1 MSPEQAGTGSHQHLH
16 PETHDGGPH
25 HPEDAHHGHDH
36 HGVDHHHDHPGA
48 DHQHDHPHEDHDHH
62 HEHSHDDHGHHHA
75 TGFKGWLHEVFV
87 PHSHDSAD
95 SVDDALESSAQG
107 IRAVKISMVGL
118 GATSVFQ
125 LAIVLISGSVALLAD
140 TVHNFSD
147 ALTAVPLWIAFMLGR
162 RPASRTFTYG
172 LGKAEDLAGLF
183 IVAMIAL
190 SAVVAAVE
198 SIRRFFEPQPV
209 HNLGWV
215 LAAGLVGFAGN
226 ELVAIYRIR
235 VGRRIGSA
243 ALLADG
249 IHARTDGFTSLAVVA
264 GVVGIWLGFPLADPI
279 VGLVI
284 SVAIGVLLWGTVRD
298 VGRRLLDGVDPSLT
312 DRLAALVAE
321 TAPAGSSSRLRWSG
335 HRLHAEITVP
345 AAAGTHL
352 GEFAAVAHELEAKAR
367 GALRNLGSVTVV
379 PAVGS
384 DPASDAR

>member
-1 MSPEQAGTGSHQHLH
+1 MSRKPAEAGHTQE
-16 PETHDGGPH
+16 ETPDGGPH
-25 HPEDAHHGHDH
+25 QSGDVHHGHGHGHPPDH
-36 HGVDHHHDHPGA
+36 EHHHP
-48 DHQHDHPHEDHDHH
+48 H
-62 HEHSHDDHGHHHA
+62 HEHGHHNHPADHHHA
-75 TGFKGWLHEVFV
+75 TGLKGWLQEVFV

-107 IRAVKISMVGL
+107 IRAVKISLLGL
-118 GATSVFQ
+118 GATALFQ
-125 LAIVLISGSVALLAD
+125 LAIVLVSGSVALLAD

-147 ALTAVPLWIAFMLGR
+147 ALTAVPLWIAFVLGR

-249 IHARTDGFTSLAVVA
+249 VHARTDGFTSLAVVA
-264 GVVGIWLGFPLADPI
+264 GVIGIWLGFPLADPI
-279 VGLVI
+279 VGLLI
-284 SVAIGVLLWGTVRD
+284 SAAIFVLLWGTVRD
-298 VGRRLLDGVDPSLT
+298 VGRRLLDGVDPALS
-312 DRLAALVAE
+312 DRLAALVTE
-321 TAPAGSSSRLRWSG
+321 NAPEGSSSRLRWSG

-345 AAAGTHL
+345 AGAGTHL
-352 GEFAAVAHELEAKAR
+352 GEFAVVVQRLEAAAR
-367 GALRNLGSVTVV
+367 GSLRNLGSVTVV
-379 PAVGS
+379 PLVDGVQ
-384 DPASDAR
+384 RRGR

>member
-1 MSPEQAGTGSHQHLH
+1 MSRKQADAESHPHAQ
-16 PETHDGGPH
+16 PETPDGGTHRAEDGH
-25 HPEDAHHGHDH
+25 HSRD
-36 HGVDHHHDHPGA
+36 
-48 DHQHDHPHEDHDHH
+48 
-62 HEHSHDDHGHHHA
+62 HSHDGHEPHHA
-75 TGFKGWLHEVFV
+75 SALKGWLQNLFV

-95 SVDDALESSAQG
+95 SVDDALESSSQG
-107 IRAVKISMVGL
+107 IRAVKLSLLGL
-118 GATSVFQ
+118 GATSLFQ

-147 ALTAVPLWIAFMLGR
+147 ALTAVPLWIAFVLGR

-249 IHARTDGFTSLAVVA
+249 VHARTDGFTSLAVMA

-279 VGLVI
+279 VGLLI
-284 SVAIGVLLWGTVRD
+284 SAAIGVLLWGTVRD
-298 VGRRLLDGVDPSLT
+298 VGRRLLDGVDPALS

-321 TAPAGSSSRLRWSG
+321 NAPEGSSSRLRWSG

-345 AAAGTHL
+345 ATGGTHL
-352 GEFAAVAHELEAKAR
+352 GEFAAVAHELEAEAR
-367 GALRNLGSVTVV
+367 GSLRNLGSVTVV
-379 PAVGS
+379 PLVGNG
-384 DPASDAR
+384 PAGGAR

>member
-1 MSPEQAGTGSHQHLH
+1 MSHKHADAESHPHMH
-16 PETHDGGPH
+16 PETSDGGPH
-25 HPEDAHHGHDH
+25 HAEEAH
-36 HGVDHHHDHPGA
+36 
-48 DHQHDHPHEDHDHH
+48 
-62 HEHSHDDHGHHHA
+62 HSHDHQRDRHDHNHNGHEHHHA
-75 TGFKGWLHEVFV
+75 TGLKGWLQELFV

-95 SVDDALESSAQG
+95 SVDDALESSSQG
-107 IRAVKISMVGL
+107 IRAVKISLLGL
-118 GATSVFQ
+118 GATSLFQ

-147 ALTAVPLWIAFMLGR
+147 ALTAVPLWIAFVLGR

-249 IHARTDGFTSLAVVA
+249 VHARTDGFTSLAVVA

-279 VGLVI
+279 VGLLI
-284 SVAIGVLLWGTVRD
+284 SAAIGVLLWGTVRD
-298 VGRRLLDGVDPSLT
+298 VGRRLLDGVDPALS

-321 TAPAGSSSRLRWSG
+321 NAPEGSSSRLRWSG
-335 HRLHAEITVP
+335 HRLHAEITIP
-345 AAAGTHL
+345 ATGGTHL
-352 GEFAAVAHELEAKAR
+352 GEFAAVAHELEAEAR
-367 GALRNLGSVTVV
+367 GSLRNLGSVTVV
-379 PAVGS
+379 PLVGNG
-384 DPASDAR
+384 PARGAR

>member
-1 MSPEQAGTGSHQHLH
+1 MPATTSTCTRKRPTAAITTRRMGTTATI
-16 PETHDGGPH
+16 THHD
-25 HPEDAHHGHDH
+25 GHDH
-36 HGVDHHHDHPGA
+36 HHDG
-48 DHQHDHPHEDHDHH
+48 HDHH
-62 HEHSHDDHGHHHA
+62 HASGL
-75 TGFKGWLHEVFV
+75 KGWLQELFV

-95 SVDDALESSAQG
+95 SVDDALESSSQG
-107 IRAVKISMVGL
+107 IRAVKISLLGL
-118 GATSVFQ
+118 GATSLFQ

-147 ALTAVPLWIAFMLGR
+147 ALTAVPLWIAFVLGR

-279 VGLVI
+279 VGLLI
-284 SVAIGVLLWGTVRD
+284 SAAIGVLLWGTVRD
-298 VGRRLLDGVDPSLT
+298 VGRRLLDGVDPALS

-321 TAPAGSSSRLRWSG
+321 TAPEGSSSRLRWSG

-345 AAAGTHL
+345 TDSGTHL
-352 GEFAAVAHELEAKAR
+352 GEFAAVAHELETKAR

-379 PAVGS
+379 PLVAGL
-384 DPASDAR
+384 PGPERHPRNPH

>member
-1 MSPEQAGTGSHQHLH
+1 MSRKQADAKSHPHVH
-16 PETHDGGPH
+16 PETPDGGTH
-25 HPEDAHHGHDH
+25 HAEDGH
-36 HGVDHHHDHPGA
+36 
-48 DHQHDHPHEDHDHH
+48 
-62 HEHSHDDHGHHHA
+62 HSHDHSHVAHEHHHTA
-75 TGFKGWLHEVFV
+75 RLKGWLQNLFV

-95 SVDDALESSAQG
+95 SVDDALESSSRG
-107 IRAVKISMVGL
+107 IRAVKISLLGL
-118 GATSVFQ
+118 GATSLFQ
-125 LAIVLISGSVALLAD
+125 VAIVLISGSVALLAD

-147 ALTAVPLWIAFMLGR
+147 ALTAVPLWIAFVLGR

-226 ELVAIYRIR
+226 EMVAIYRIR

-279 VGLVI
+279 VGLLI
-284 SVAIGVLLWGTVRD
+284 SAAIGVLLWGTVRD
-298 VGRRLLDGVDPSLT
+298 VGRRLLDGVDPALS
-312 DRLAALVAE
+312 DRLSALVAE
-321 TAPAGSSSRLRWSG
+321 NAPEGSSSRLRWSG
-335 HRLHAEITVP
+335 HRLHAEITIP
-345 AAAGTHL
+345 ATGGTHL
-352 GEFAAVAHELEAKAR
+352 GEFAAVAHDMEAKAR
-367 GALRNLGSVTVV
+367 RSLRNLGSVTVV
-379 PAVGS
+379 PLVGNG
-384 DPASDAR
+384 PASGAC